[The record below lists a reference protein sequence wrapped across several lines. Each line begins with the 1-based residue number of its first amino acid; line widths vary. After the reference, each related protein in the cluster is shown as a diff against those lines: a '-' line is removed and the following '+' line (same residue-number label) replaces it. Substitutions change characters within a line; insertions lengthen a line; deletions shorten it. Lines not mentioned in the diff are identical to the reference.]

1 MPREADSRPKR
12 CRSGKGTPRST
23 SGSGAVHCCRAL
35 RSGEAKRCGS
45 VASAW
50 SGTHL
55 AVVTRPVCRA
65 ELGARSHGMPAHFA
79 LQKGR
84 GVLEHGAPR
93 LRSVGAYLQM
103 SAQLRQC
110 CGDPLL
116 QRVEFLCRG
125 GGSIED
131 YLDEKEKKKWE
142 SWTLSLLGVWE
153 LYFESAER
161 ASLRW
166 RLHCQDRC

>member
-1 MPREADSRPKR
+1 M
-12 CRSGKGTPRST
+12 GTPRST
-23 SGSGAVHCCRAL
+23 SGGGAVHHCRAL

-65 ELGARSHGMPAHFA
+65 ELGTRSHGMPAHFA

-84 GVLEHGAPR
+84 GVLEYGAPR

-103 SAQLRQC
+103 STQLRQC

-131 YLDEKEKKKWE
+131 YLDEKEKKKGIMDFVSVWG
-142 SWTLSLLGVWE
+142 LGA
-153 LYFESAER
+153 LF
-161 ASLRW
+161 
-166 RLHCQDRC
+166 